1 MCVRAEVVV
10 LSAGLQFYLTI
21 NDITN
26 LVFNCPVNLLLAT
39 IFKAILLIFDWFFFE
54 LIRHS
59 YDFVYFVIAII
70 YLFSTFHL

>member
-10 LSAGLQFYLTI
+10 LSAGLQFYLAI

-39 IFKAILLIFDWFFFE
+39 IFKASLT
-54 LIRHS
+54 
-59 YDFVYFVIAII
+59 
-70 YLFSTFHL
+70 LFMLETISNSNNGLWDKEALFWHGKETPA